1 MKGILWHDNSGGL
14 GGGAYRIEDASP
26 CLERM
31 FEDVGTAYILLHK
44 EVEENFGNGYRHDFQ
59 NQRERDDEPR
69 HEADRAAAGADA
81 SVAARCIAMHW

>member
-44 EVEENFGNGYRHDFQ
+44 EVEENFGSGY
-59 NQRERDDEPR
+59 
-69 HEADRAAAGADA
+69 
-81 SVAARCIAMHW
+81 

>member
-14 GGGAYRIEDASP
+14 GGGVYRLEDTSP

-44 EVEENFGNGYRHDFQ
+44 EVEENFGSGY
-59 NQRERDDEPR
+59 
-69 HEADRAAAGADA
+69 
-81 SVAARCIAMHW
+81 